1 MNNTTRLIKLAILFA
16 PLINFST
23 SFAQQD
29 NFKLHK
35 NKFSVFPVAYYAPE
49 TKLAVGILGAY
60 TFYNK
65 KDSAQ
70 KRPSQIQVGAA
81 YTFNKQLLFYIP
93 FRIYTRQNNFVF
105 YGEAGYYKYSYFFY
119 GIGNN
124 QAQDYKELYKVNFP
138 RIRINALRK
147 VTEKLYAGVRYWLED
162 YNITSNDSGKQLS
175 TGIIPGNKGSFV
187 SGIGSV
193 INYDTRD
200 NIFYPSKGVFI
211 DAGAQFYGNSTG
223 SIYKYSR
230 YTFDGSIFFSAKNK
244 NVWALNVFADFVN
257 GNAIPFNHLALLGG
271 NKKMRGYYEG
281 RYRDK
286 NLLALG
292 GEYRLHLYKRF
303 GAVAFANAGAVNN
316 ETLKLPAYIRATA
329 GAGIRYALNK
339 SEKLNIRLDYGIGKN
354 TSGIYFTIGEAF

>member
-1 MNNTTRLIKLAILFA
+1 MNYTIRLLKPVLLVAA
-16 PLINFST
+16 LINFSAL
-23 SFAQQD
+23 FAQQD
-29 NFKLHK
+29 GVKIHK
-35 NKFSVFPVAYYAPE
+35 NKFSIFPVAYYAPE
-49 TKLAVGILGAY
+49 TKLAVGVLGAY

-93 FRIYTRQNNFVF
+93 FRIYTRQNNFVL
-105 YGEAGYYKYSYFFY
+105 YGEAGYYKYTYFFY
-119 GIGNN
+119 GTGNN
-124 QAQDYKELYKVNFP
+124 QALDYKELYKVNFP

-162 YNITSNDSGKQLS
+162 YQITSIDSGKQLS
-175 TGIIPGNKGSFV
+175 TGLIAGSKSSFV
-187 SGIGSV
+187 SGIGPV

-200 NIFYPSKGVFI
+200 NIFYPTKGVFI
-211 DAGAQFYGNSTG
+211 DASAQFYGNATG
-223 SIYKYSR
+223 SNYKYSR
-230 YTFDGSIFFSAKNK
+230 YTFDGSVFFSGKSK
-244 NVWALNVFADFVN
+244 NVWAFNVFADFVR
-257 GNAIPFNHLALLGG
+257 GNTIPFNHLALLGG

-292 GEYRLHLYKRF
+292 GEYRLHIYKRF

-316 ETLKLPAYIRATA
+316 ETLKLPTYIRATT
-329 GAGIRYALNK
+329 GAGVRYALNK
-339 SEKLNIRLDYGIGKN
+339 SEKLNIRLDYGFGKN